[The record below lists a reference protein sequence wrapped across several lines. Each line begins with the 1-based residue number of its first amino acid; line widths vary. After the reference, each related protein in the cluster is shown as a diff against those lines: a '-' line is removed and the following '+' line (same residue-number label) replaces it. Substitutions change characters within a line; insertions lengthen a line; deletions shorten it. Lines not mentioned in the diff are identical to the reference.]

1 MSLITWLPRLRCAML
16 RLPNA
21 DSEIHNSCGVVA
33 TTPLGTSAGHARATA
48 VAPSATT
55 TAPVAAAMNST
66 ARCGYAATASRDY
79 FIGLSVMLHSLY
91 HVSSSSSS
99 DCRVLLLLW
108 HPSLPDT
115 DLLPWQREHL
125 TCVAG
130 RHTEVRWQQVDD
142 QRLAVW
148 RRVPVARPSALKA
161 LLKLELLFLEATPA
175 LNAVAFFDSD
185 FLVLKRPG
193 FIWPDVSAAN
203 GTRWK
208 LHGSCSMWPGTRAVC
223 PRHLNTGFF
232 ALSLPAP
239 APLRTFLG
247 LAVANFTAR
256 GKVAKNG
263 DQTVLMHALDNWHL
277 AARGRAKH
285 KRKLPR
291 PHSLWIHRDWWL
303 NYRPRTAAH
312 ISSWQAVHWQGTAKP
327 CSSALRGPFDTGM
340 ERAIPEL
347 RGLWLDECRRLA
359 NSACAETQSQK
370 ERVLG
375 SLEGVC
381 SNSSMRR

>member
-1 MSLITWLPRLRCAML
+1 MAS
-16 RLPNA
+16 
-21 DSEIHNSCGVVA
+21 
-33 TTPLGTSAGHARATA
+33 TT
-48 VAPSATT
+48 
-55 TAPVAAAMNST
+55 
-66 ARCGYAATASRDY
+66 RCGYAATASRDY
-79 FIGLSVMLHSLY
+79 IIGLSVMLHSLFR
-91 HVSSSSSS
+91 VSGSD

-115 DLLPWQREHL
+115 DLLPWQRAHL
-125 TCVAG
+125 ACVAG
-130 RHTEVRWQQVDD
+130 RHVEVRWQQVDER
-142 QRLAVW
+142 RLAVW

-161 LLKLELLFLEATPA
+161 LLKLELLFLEPDPN

-185 FLVLKRPG
+185 FLLLKRPS
-193 FIWPDVSAAN
+193 FIWPEVAAAN

-239 APLRTFLG
+239 APLRSFLG
-247 LAVANFTAR
+247 LAAANFTAR
-256 GKVAKNG
+256 AKVAKNG

-312 ISSWQAVHWQGTAKP
+312 IPSWQAIHWQGTAKP
-327 CSSALRGPFDTGM
+327 WSSGSSGLRGPFDNGM

-359 NSACAETQSQK
+359 SSACAETQTELLTAFGQTPRTLAS
-370 ERVLG
+370 
-375 SLEGVC
+375 VC
-381 SNSSMRR
+381 NSSARL